1 MALMNGRTHMERADD
16 PVQQTVYLHI
26 YNPGSGN
33 LPKITG
39 YEPVN
44 KNSVTA
50 YYESPSESETGTDQP

>member
-16 PVQQTVYLHI
+16 PVQQTIYLHI

-44 KNSVTA
+44 KNFV
-50 YYESPSESETGTDQP
+50 